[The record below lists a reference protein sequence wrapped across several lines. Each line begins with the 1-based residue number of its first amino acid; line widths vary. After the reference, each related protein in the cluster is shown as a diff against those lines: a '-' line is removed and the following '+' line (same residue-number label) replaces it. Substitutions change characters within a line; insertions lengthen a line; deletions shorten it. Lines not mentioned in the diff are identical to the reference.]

1 MKTHISKTRLPF
13 VALIMG
19 VLSISAGPALASKEK
34 PMMMDRDRVDL
45 NGDGMVSEGEI
56 VTYVKMFFMKMD
68 KDNDQMLSQAEWDT
82 YHDQ

>member
-1 MKTHISKTRLPF
+1 MKMHTLKTRLPF

-19 VLSISAGPALASKEK
+19 VLAISAGPAFASKEK